1 MLLKYKSYIFDLGF
15 MAKKNAYKLMTSAL
29 AEVTKPS
36 IEKSEVGSIATI
48 SEQSHFMQ
56 NLVFTLS
63 GKPIL

>member
-1 MLLKYKSYIFDLGF
+1 